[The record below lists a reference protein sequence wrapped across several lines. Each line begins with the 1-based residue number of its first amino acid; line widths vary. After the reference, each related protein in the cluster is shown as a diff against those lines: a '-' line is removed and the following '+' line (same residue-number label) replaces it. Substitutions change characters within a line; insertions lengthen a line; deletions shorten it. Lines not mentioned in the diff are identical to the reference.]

1 MSDLQKTIVE
11 QTVEQIF
18 EERSSSSD
26 TEREPCSDNKKNFD
40 PEIPAQHQA
49 PLTEETK
56 TVPLED
62 DQMSL
67 SSSED
72 EALLK
77 Y

>member
-1 MSDLQKTIVE
+1 MD

-26 TEREPCSDNKKNFD
+26 TERDPCLDNNQNFD
-40 PEIPAQHQA
+40 PEITAQHQA
-49 PLTEETK
+49 PITEETK

-62 DQMSL
+62 DQLSL

-77 Y
+77 YQG